1 MNPQTLQ
8 NAFETFMTKV
18 ERFTHTTIKAHLR
31 IVSEWCEF
39 LSKEGQCEL
48 REVNDAHALRYIQAA
63 NEDPKQSSSL
73 TRRNL
78 CSLRKF
84 YQFIEDFHGPS
95 NNPFK
100 ALPKMICAPPREQE
114 FLTIDECH
122 RMLEACDTT
131 TEIGERNHTII
142 AFMWSTGLRVSETLQ
157 LKWKHV
163 DLEEKTILVNGKGNK
178 QRMAFLNDR
187 INEDLRAL
195 ERVAPAFDEDYVF
208 HSYGT
213 IAHQDI
219 PSFEKPLCTG
229 SLDEMLKKTA
239 LKAGVHK
246 AVCGKMLRHTF
257 ATHMYDIGID
267 YADIQ
272 EMLGHERHMESTIY
286 IHVTLEGC
294 IQQLKKSIGEHGGL

>member
-1 MNPQTLQ
+1 MNHQVLQ
-8 NAFETFMTKV
+8 DAFETFMIKV
-18 ERFTHTTIKAHLR
+18 ERFAPVTIKAHMR
-31 IVSEWCEF
+31 IVAEWCDG
-39 LSKEGQCEL
+39 LTTEGTSEI
-48 REVNDAHALRYIQAA
+48 RDVNDTHVLRYIQAA
-63 NEDPKQSSSL
+63 NENAKQSASL

-78 CSLRKF
+78 CSLKKF
-84 YQFIEDFHGPS
+84 YQFMEDFHGPC

-114 FLTIDECH
+114 FLTTEECY
-122 RMLEACDTT
+122 RMLDACDTT

-142 AFMWSTGLRVSETLQ
+142 AFMWSTGLRVSETLK

-163 DLEEKTILVNGKGNK
+163 NLEEKTILVNGKGNK

-187 INEDLRAL
+187 INEDLRAI
-195 ERVAPAFDEDYVF
+195 ENMAPAFDEDYVF
-208 HSYGT
+208 HSYGA
-213 IAHQDI
+213 IVQQDI
-219 PSFEKPLCTG
+219 PSFEKPMCTG

-239 LKAGVHK
+239 AKAGIDK

-257 ATHMYDIGID
+257 ATHMYDIGVD

-294 IQQLKKSIGEHGGL
+294 IQQLKRTIGEQGGL